1 MTPIRE
7 KIALRI
13 KELGITKKT
22 ICDDLGLTQ
31 QNFSTFLTGK
41 RPIPL
46 DDLEKVLM
54 YLGLTVQSK
63 DYKPSE
69 APVATKSV
77 NVGPDSHFALLRQ
90 KIKLRIGEA
99 KIPQPV
105 VASRAGVNE
114 KSLSSFLSGKR
125 GLNVT
130 HIESLMNVLDL
141 TLAQKPGFAFQRSKK
156 AVVDNPER
164 EAGQS

>member
-41 RPIPL
+41 RAIPL

-63 DYKPSE
+63 DYKPVDD
-69 APVATKSV
+69 PVAVKTV
-77 NVGPDSHFALLRQ
+77 NVLPGSHYALLRQ
-90 KIKLRIGEA
+90 KMRMRIGELQLR
-99 KIPQPV
+99 QPV

-114 KSLSSFLSGKR
+114 KSLSSFLTGRR
-125 GLNVT
+125 GLNVS
-130 HIESLMNVLDL
+130 HIEALMEVLDL
-141 TLAQKPGFAFQRSKK
+141 TLVKKPGFAFQRSKK
-156 AVVDNPER
+156 NTPEDPEG
-164 EAGQS
+164 EAGAS

>member
-41 RPIPL
+41 RAIPL

-63 DYKPSE
+63 DYKPADNPVE
-69 APVATKSV
+69 AKTV
-77 NVGPDSHFALLRQ
+77 NVQPDSHYALLRQ
-90 KIKLRIGEA
+90 KMRMRIGELELR
-99 KIPQPV
+99 QPV

-114 KSLSSFLSGKR
+114 KSLSSFLTGKR

-130 HIESLMNVLDL
+130 HIESLMEVLDL
-141 TLAQKPGFAFQRSKK
+141 TLVKKPGFFFQRSRKTTS
-156 AVVDNPER
+156 DNPEG
-164 EAGQS
+164 EAGVS

>member
-41 RPIPL
+41 RAIPL

-63 DYKPSE
+63 DYKPSN
-69 APVATKSV
+69 APVVAKTV
-77 NVGPDSHFALLRQ
+77 NVQPDSHFALLRQ
-90 KIKLRIGEA
+90 KIRLRIGEL

-114 KSLSSFLSGKR
+114 KSLISFLTGKR
-125 GLNVT
+125 GLNVA
-130 HIESLMNVLDL
+130 HIESLMDVLDL
-141 TLAQKPGFAFQRSKK
+141 TLGQKPGFAFQRSKK
-156 AVVDNPER
+156 AVPDQPEG
-164 EAGQS
+164 EAGQA